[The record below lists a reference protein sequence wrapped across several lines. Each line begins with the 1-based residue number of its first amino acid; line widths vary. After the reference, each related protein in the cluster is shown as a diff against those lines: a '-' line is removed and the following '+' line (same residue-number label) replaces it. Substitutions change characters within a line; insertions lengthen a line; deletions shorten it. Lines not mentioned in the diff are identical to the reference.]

1 MNPKLINITLNYT
14 VILLMLILQILQGK
28 TILEL
33 EETRITTTLI
43 EILFLK

>member
-28 TILEL
+28 TIFEL
-33 EETRITTTLI
+33 EETHITTTMI